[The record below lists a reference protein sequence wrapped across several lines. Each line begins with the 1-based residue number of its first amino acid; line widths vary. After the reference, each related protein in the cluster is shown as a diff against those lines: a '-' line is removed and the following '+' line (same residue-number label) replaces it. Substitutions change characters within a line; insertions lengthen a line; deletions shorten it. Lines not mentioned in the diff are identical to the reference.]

1 MSRTKVSAIV
11 PILFMAFLTALTP
24 LGAADK
30 PTITLEQALQ
40 AAFANN
46 TDLSIAQVELQQA
59 LRTQDATSTTYMP
72 SISLSGG
79 ISTGGS
85 LIGGTFSGLSASA
98 SAGISM
104 SFDGSMLTDS
114 TSRTL
119 AKEGAGISYQRTL
132 SSLEDSVTTS
142 YWKLVANDNAVEEAR
157 LSLDQANRQ
166 LDTAND
172 RYENG
177 LASQLTVAQA
187 RLSVSQA
194 QILLKQLQ
202 DSRDLALSSFRA
214 LTGISE
220 TDFILED
227 LPQTIELLLPD
238 AQTLYLDYAGD
249 NTTVRSLQNSVSQAQ
264 NDSKTMKLSARVPT
278 VSVSGSWGLSGRIV
292 DATVQSSTGGLS
304 DTGLV
309 SVSVSVPLSS
319 YIPGTSQNLAIK
331 NSEDAVT
338 TARLQLQAGQQELL
352 QSIESAV
359 LNITQQQENLR
370 MMQQNL
376 ETTQYSYDLSVEAF
390 EAGLLS
396 NQELETARTSLLN
409 AQIDILSTRL
419 NHLTGCIELASL
431 LETDLTA
438 LQSRYSASV

>member
-227 LPQTIELLLPD
+227 LPQSIELLLPD

-264 NDSKTMKLSARVPT
+264 NDSKTMKLSTRVPT
-278 VSVSGSWGLSGRIV
+278 VSVSGAWGLSGRIV

-304 DTGLV
+304 DTGQV

-431 LETDLTA
+431 LDTDLTA

>member
-1 MSRTKVSAIV
+1 
-11 PILFMAFLTALTP
+11 MAFLTALTP

-220 TDFILED
+220 TDFNLED

-249 NTTVRSLQNSVSQAQ
+249 NTTVRSLQNSVAQAQ
-264 NDSKTMKLSARVPT
+264 NDSKTLTLSARGPT
-278 VSVSGSWGLSGRIV
+278 VSVSGAWGRAGRIV

>member
-114 TSRTL
+114 VSRTL

-338 TARLQLQAGQQELL
+338 TARLQLQAGQQALL